1 MNPLNGIAVGLEKVR
16 KAFGATVAL
25 DGVSFEIKPG
35 KTHALLGENGAGK
48 STIVKLLSGLIR
60 PDAGVVS
67 IFCRQVRIDNPR
79 RAQALG
85 IQTAFQELSLVPE
98 LTVAQNMFLGIEPL
112 KAGMF
117 VDRYKLEQKALT
129 ALTGIGLEDINPR
142 WRIDQLSLPL
152 RQKVEIAK
160 AVARKPK
167 ILLLD
172 ESTSTLTGKDVNW
185 VADVINRLE
194 ADGVTILF
202 ISHRLQEAREF
213 CESLT
218 VLRNGANV
226 GDFQFGEIN
235 DNEIVSLI
243 IGRSLGHAYPPRSE
257 TRFPT
262 EETPILC
269 VRNLSTENGLKQVS
283 FSLRRNEILGVAALQ
298 GMGQSELFLSLFGMR
313 RATGGQIELDG
324 RSTVLRSPIDAIR
337 KGIAFV
343 PEDRKNG
350 GLFLNLPV
358 GTNVSIPVIKR
369 FRRLG
374 WMIDRKRENQAV
386 TSALKSVGFNPF
398 VSYRPCSSFSG
409 GNQQKITIAKW
420 LMAESRVLLMF
431 DPTRGVDIG
440 TKSDIYVLMQQ
451 FKSNGGAII
460 FYSSEI
466 PELVN
471 LCDRVIVLYGGRV
484 TQEFLSEKLSED
496 LLIAAAMGYESK
508 VVSEM

>member
-16 KAFGATVAL
+16 KTFGATVAL
-25 DGVSFEIKPG
+25 DSVSFEIKAG

-98 LTVAQNMFLGIEPL
+98 LTVAQNMFLGVEPL

-117 VDRYKLEQKALT
+117 VDRYKLEQEALT

-160 AVARKPK
+160 AVARKPQ

-172 ESTSTLTGKDVNW
+172 ESTSTLSGRDVNW

-243 IGRSLGHAYPPRSE
+243 IGRSLGHTYPPRTGTSI
-257 TRFPT
+257 PPQ
-262 EETPILC
+262 ETPILS
-269 VRNLSTENGLKQVS
+269 VKNLSTANGLKQVS
-283 FSLRRNEILGVAALQ
+283 FSLRKNSKIYHQHYLL
-298 GMGQSELFLSLFGMR
+298 
-313 RATGGQIELDG
+313 
-324 RSTVLRSPIDAIR
+324 
-337 KGIAFV
+337 AF
-343 PEDRKNG
+343 
-350 GLFLNLPV
+350 F
-358 GTNVSIPVIKR
+358 
-369 FRRLG
+369 
-374 WMIDRKRENQAV
+374 
-386 TSALKSVGFNPF
+386 
-398 VSYRPCSSFSG
+398 C
-409 GNQQKITIAKW
+409 
-420 LMAESRVLLMF
+420 LL
-431 DPTRGVDIG
+431 
-440 TKSDIYVLMQQ
+440 
-451 FKSNGGAII
+451 
-460 FYSSEI
+460 
-466 PELVN
+466 
-471 LCDRVIVLYGGRV
+471 
-484 TQEFLSEKLSED
+484 
-496 LLIAAAMGYESK
+496 
-508 VVSEM
+508 

>member
-1 MNPLNGIAVGLEKVR
+1 MNHLNGIAVGLEKVR
-16 KAFGATVAL
+16 KTFGATVAL

-60 PDAGVVS
+60 PDAGAVS
-67 IFCRQVRIDNPR
+67 IFCRQVRIDTPR
-79 RAQALG
+79 HAQALG

-98 LTVAQNMFLGIEPL
+98 LTVAQNMFLGVEPL

-117 VDRYKLEQKALT
+117 VDRYKLEQEALT

-160 AVARKPK
+160 AVARKPQ

-172 ESTSTLTGKDVNW
+172 EPTSTLSSKDVNW

-226 GDFQFGEIN
+226 GDFQFEEIN

-257 TRFPT
+257 TSTPT
-262 EETPILC
+262 EERPILC
-269 VRNLSTENGLKQVS
+269 VRNLSTANGLKQVS

-324 RSTVLRSPIDAIR
+324 RSTVLSSPIDAIR
-337 KGIAFV
+337 KGIAYV

-358 GTNVSIPVIKR
+358 GTNVSIPVINR

-374 WMIDRKRENQAV
+374 WMIDRKRENRAV
-386 TSALKSVGFNPF
+386 TSVLKSVGFDPLG
-398 VSYRPCSSFSG
+398 SYRPCSSFSG

-440 TKSDIYVLMQQ
+440 AKSDIYVLMQQ
-451 FKSNGGAII
+451 FKSDGGAII

>member
-1 MNPLNGIAVGLEKVR
+1 MNPLNGIAVAFEKLS

-25 DGVSFEIKPG
+25 NGVSFEIKQG

-60 PDAGVVS
+60 PDAGEIS
-67 IFCRQVRIDNPR
+67 IFCRQAHIDNPR
-79 RAQALG
+79 RAQELG

-98 LTVAQNMFLGIEPL
+98 LTVAQNMFLGVEPL

-117 VDRYKLEQKALT
+117 VDRHRLEQEALT
-129 ALTGIGLEDINPR
+129 ALAGIGLEDINPR
-142 WRIDQLSLPL
+142 WRIDQLPLPL

-160 AVARKPK
+160 AVARRPQ

-172 ESTSTLTGKDVNW
+172 ESTSTLSGKDVQW
-185 VADVINRLE
+185 VGDVISRLE
-194 ADGVTILF
+194 AEGVTILF

-218 VLRNGANV
+218 ILRNGANV
-226 GDFQFGEIN
+226 GDFRFDKIN

-243 IGRSLGHAYPPRSE
+243 IGRSLGRAYPPRSE
-257 TRFPT
+257 TRIPT
-262 EETPILC
+262 QEAPVLC
-269 VRNLSTENGLKQVS
+269 LKNLSTANGLEQVS
-283 FSLRRNEILGVAALQ
+283 LSLRRSEILGVAALQ
-298 GMGQSELFLSLFGMR
+298 GMGQSELFLSLFGMGR
-313 RATGGQIELDG
+313 TTRGQIELDG
-324 RSTVLRSPIDAIR
+324 RSTVLSSPIDAIR
-337 KGIAFV
+337 KGIAYV

-350 GLFLNLPV
+350 GLFLNLSV

-374 WMIDRKRENQAV
+374 WMIDRKKENQAV
-386 TSALKSVGFNPF
+386 TSVLKSIGFDPNT
-398 VSYRPCSSFSG
+398 SYRPCTSFSG

-440 TKSDIYVLMQQ
+440 AKSEIYLLMQR
-451 FKSNGGAII
+451 FKSNGGAIL

-471 LCDRVIVLYGGRV
+471 LCDRVIVLYRGRV

-508 VVSEM
+508 VASEK

>member
-67 IFCRQVRIDNPR
+67 IFCRQVHIDNPR

-98 LTVAQNMFLGIEPL
+98 LTVAQNMFLGNEPL

-172 ESTSTLTGKDVNW
+172 ESTSTLSGKDVNW

-218 VLRNGANV
+218 ILRNGANV
-226 GDFQFGEIN
+226 GDFQFEEIN

-257 TRFPT
+257 TRIPT

>member
-16 KAFGATVAL
+16 KTFGATVAL
-25 DGVSFEIKPG
+25 DSVSFEIKAG

-98 LTVAQNMFLGIEPL
+98 LTVAQNMFLGVEPL

-117 VDRYKLEQKALT
+117 VDRYKLEQEALT

-160 AVARKPK
+160 AVARKPQ

-172 ESTSTLTGKDVNW
+172 ESTSTLSGKDVNW

-243 IGRSLGHAYPPRSE
+243 IGRSLGHSYPPRSE
-257 TRFPT
+257 IRIPA
-262 EETPILC
+262 EETPILF
-269 VRNLSTENGLKQVS
+269 VKNLSTENGLKQVS
-283 FSLRRNEILGVAALQ
+283 LSLRRNEILGVAALQ

-313 RATGGQIELDG
+313 RVTGGQIELDG
-324 RSTVLRSPIDAIR
+324 RSTVLSSPIDAIR
-337 KGIAFV
+337 KGIAYV

-358 GTNVSIPVIKR
+358 GINVSIPVINR

-386 TSALKSVGFNPF
+386 TSVLKSVGFDPF
-398 VSYRPCSSFSG
+398 ASYRPCSSFSG

-420 LMAESRVLLMF
+420 LMAESRILLMF

-440 TKSDIYVLMQQ
+440 AKSDIYVLMQQ
-451 FKSNGGAII
+451 FKSDGGAII